1 MGRWITLGH
10 WTNFAHWNR
19 AVGRVI
25 REAGVHVLGSSEGNA
40 GGLTGVCVWRCRSD
54 NEVIIVN
61 DRIDMMSEEGDD
73 ALR

>member
-1 MGRWITLGH
+1 MLGRWTD
-10 WTNFAHWNR
+10 FPCWNR
-19 AVGRVI
+19 AIVI
-25 REAGVHVLGSSEGNA
+25 KGAIVLVLRSRERNA